1 MRSYEIR
8 FWITWR
14 SSLQNCAMTLRHQK
28 PGVPMDQQKP
38 YDLVHL
44 RSIDAEGRKG
54 HGMALVEGGGLCGL
68 KIGPSKAIVL
78 IISSRQF

>member
-54 HGMALVEGGGLCGL
+54 HGMALVDGGGWWWAEDWTV
-68 KIGPSKAIVL
+68 KTHSFD
-78 IISSRQF
+78 IICSR